1 MSFKFYGLLLLQL
14 FMLISAFNLDET
26 RKKKL
31 EELIKTQMKLAD
43 IHTMGIVISNK
54 TDTIFQNVF
63 GEDTKANSQTPF
75 IIGSISKSFT
85 ALSILQLNISLNQT
99 LDNFNLDDYLD
110 EDLLKDITS
119 RRIIKSHKWLRLI

>member
-54 TDTIFQNVF
+54 TDTLFQNIF